1 MIEVR
6 AATVQDVET
15 LVRLRIEMFRE
26 MGWLT
31 GSVTEADLITA
42 SREYFSA
49 MIPAKRLF
57 AWLAADDGKIVGSS
71 GLIFLCKPPTPD
83 NMSGREGYIMNMY
96 TLPEYRQRGVA
107 TALLGECVRFAR
119 SMGAGRLSLHASSLG
134 KPVYQKFGF
143 VDSRAEMR
151 MAVDAV
157 QRRGEPGLT
166 REVSR
171 ECTGL
176 CRNGQTGAATAS
188 PGVARE

>member
-1 MIEVR
+1 MAPRGEPLGGLGAVMEVR

-49 MIPAKRLF
+49 MIPARRFF

-96 TLPEYRQRGVA
+96 TLPEYRRRGVA

-143 VDSRAEMR
+143 VDSRGEMR

-171 ECTGL
+171 E
-176 CRNGQTGAATAS
+176 
-188 PGVARE
+188 